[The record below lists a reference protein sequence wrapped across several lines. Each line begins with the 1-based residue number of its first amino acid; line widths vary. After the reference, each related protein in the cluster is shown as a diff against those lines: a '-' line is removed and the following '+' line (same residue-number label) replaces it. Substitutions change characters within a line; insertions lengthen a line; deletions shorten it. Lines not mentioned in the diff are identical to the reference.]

1 MSIDNKF
8 DKKLSFIIE
17 LDKLKMIDR
26 RSLLR
31 DKSRSENSAEHS
43 WHLALMVI
51 LLIEYAPPETNLL
64 EAVKMAL
71 IHDVIE
77 IYAGDTFCFDPKAN
91 IGRIEREREA
101 ALKIFDLLPND
112 QNKEFFCLWQAF
124 ESCETPTAKFV
135 VALDRLQP
143 FLQSYFP
150 DKHPTKIDGIQRK
163 QLMERMLPVKEGIPD
178 LWTFIESEIDKYLFS
193 LEVESK
199 SAKPNTALEP
209 TAEKVS

>member
-1 MSIDNKF
+1 MFIGNRF
-8 DKKLSFIIE
+8 NKKLSFIIE
-17 LDKLKMIDR
+17 IDKLKMIDR

-43 WHLALMVI
+43 WHLALMVV
-51 LLIEYAPPETNLL
+51 LLIEYAHPETNLL

-91 IGRIEREREA
+91 TDRIERELEA
-101 ALKIFDLLPND
+101 ALRIFDLLPDD
-112 QNKEFFCLWQAF
+112 QNKELLSLWQEF

-150 DKHPTKIDGIQRK
+150 NQHLPRIDGIQRK
-163 QLMERMLPVKEGIPD
+163 QLIERMLPVKDGIPD
-178 LWTFIESEIDKYLFS
+178 LWAFVESEIDKYLFS
-193 LEVESK
+193 LED
-199 SAKPNTALEP
+199 
-209 TAEKVS
+209 